1 MVKKVKEVKKIKEEV
16 FKHHPKMR
24 RWQKMLLGLPVLLSV
39 SWIFYLQYDKYT
51 YAYSGMELLSPSNTT
66 PLMIAL
72 IIFTIGYII
81 FLLLMFS
88 ENIQDFIW
96 RRLGH

>member
-1 MVKKVKEVKKIKEEV
+1 MKKIREEAFKHRPRMEMWKKVVL
-16 FKHHPKMR
+16 F
-24 RWQKMLLGLPVLLSV
+24 LPILMSV
-39 SWIFYLQYDKYT
+39 SWIVYLQYIGQN
-51 YAYSGMELLSPSNTT
+51 YAYYGMELLAPADTT

-72 IIFTIGYII
+72 IIFTIGYVV

-88 ENIQDFIW
+88 ENIHDFIG

>member
-1 MVKKVKEVKKIKEEV
+1 MVKKVREEAFKHRPKMEIWKKIV
-16 FKHHPKMR
+16 LVLP
-24 RWQKMLLGLPVLLSV
+24 LLMSA
-39 SWIFYLQYDKYT
+39 SWIFYLQYIEQSYV
-51 YAYSGMELLSPSNTT
+51 YYGMELLAPADTM

-72 IIFTIGYII
+72 IIFTIGYVV

-88 ENIQDFIW
+88 ENIHDFIW